1 MLKGLIH
8 RKLITACI
16 KEEALPDC
24 NNDNVTRKLLFVI
37 TSDNGGCFK
46 AIKNGE
52 LFWQFESLDALNY
65 SMQFKTLFCRAFSSH
80 LDVHTVFLSYNN
92 PYQN

>member
-16 KEEALPDC
+16 KEEALPDY
-24 NNDNVTRKLLFVI
+24 NNDNVTRKFLFVI

-46 AIKNGE
+46 AIRNGE
-52 LFWQFESLDALNY
+52 MFWQFDFFFELAESPDALNY
-65 SMQFKTLFCRAFSSH
+65 QYAI
-80 LDVHTVFLSYNN
+80 
-92 PYQN
+92 